1 MNSPPFNP
9 LKDRTSRPGVGGG
22 LKNDTTKRHA
32 AAGSDAC
39 RWYSGD
45 GERPAT
51 AAWWWR
57 KTCGGTCRPAG
68 RAAFRTGAAHGS
80 AANVRAADVGA
91 SHVSAA
97 NGATNGA
104 AHGTAT
110 HAAKCAAPYGDTAR
124 QCTTHGI
131 ATHTA
136 AVGQPDC
143 PAAAIPS
150 GARVASTGA
159 TVGAG
164 TFASTFKCAGADET
178 AASGQYAGQ
187 LT

>member
-22 LKNDTTKRHA
+22 LQNDTTKRHA

-39 RWYSGD
+39 RRYFGD
-45 GERPAT
+45 SKCPAT
-51 AAWWWR
+51 AAWRWR
-57 KTCGGTCRPAG
+57 TTRGSTCRPAG
-68 RAAFRTGAAHGS
+68 RTAFRTGAAHGS
-80 AANVRAADVGA
+80 AADVRAADVGA
-91 SHVSAA
+91 AHVSAA
-97 NGATNGA
+97 NGAKNGTSYGTA
-104 AHGTAT
+104 AH
-110 HAAKCAAPYGDTAR
+110 AAAHGDTAR
-124 QCTTHGI
+124 QHATHGN

-143 PAAAIPS
+143 PASAIPS

-164 TFASTFKCAGADET
+164 TVASTFKCADADET